1 MKTLNFRRA
10 ATVLVVLTPLL
21 PLIIATAAPAQA
33 QSGSRICA
41 RWGAQNGKTV
51 YRAIEMTYGN
61 DNKDKYCFARPMS
74 NLLKQGLTSPL
85 PGGDKPWWGTCEDF
99 RDVVLQRPGTADPCL
114 SMPRW
119 EPRDKRQEDH
129 VREFSRP

>member
-51 YRAIEMTYGN
+51 YRAIERG
-61 DNKDKYCFARPMS
+61 D
-74 NLLKQGLTSPL
+74 L
-85 PGGDKPWWGTCEDF
+85 PAD
-99 RDVVLQRPGTADPCL
+99 ADPEEIF
-114 SMPRW
+114 SMAAGPIYFRRLIVSTPITDEW
-119 EPRDKRQEDH
+119 VEKVVDGICDLYGLD
-129 VREFSRP
+129 S